1 VFDMAARRRE
11 QGGQGELDR
20 AFPPNSLLP
29 PNHQLPIESIQLRCR
44 HDIILT
50 QTDTPAGR
58 LRAVQ
63 PVHDPARLDRT
74 RQACQSR
81 PCEGDGPQSGG
92 SSRQRERQREGGKVS
107 VGLLARQSCSVDIRG
122 KSAIGGERYG
132 RGRGKERKAHVL
144 VRVWEESFDQAL
156 IVCYEAPSYRPRH
169 SPNLLP
175 TIPTRLADPP
185 LLPLPLISPQEIF
198 NSPTASH
205 AYKSNAEPVPTPTA
219 GHPILP
225 SDLPSKEDAPTLH
238 VRLPPA
244 YLVHLS
250 IHARFPTL

>member
-1 VFDMAARRRE
+1 MTSFSPK
-11 QGGQGELDR
+11 QT
-20 AFPPNSLLP
+20 LLP
-29 PNHQLPIESIQLRCR
+29 AGFEPFNLSMIQLGSIGPDKRVN
-44 HDIILT
+44 L
-50 QTDTPAGR
+50 
-58 LRAVQ
+58 
-63 PVHDPARLDRT
+63 VHAREMVLKAAAPPD
-74 RQACQSR
+74 
-81 PCEGDGPQSGG
+81 
-92 SSRQRERQREGGKVS
+92 KVS
-107 VGLLARQSCSVDIRG
+107 AGLLARQSCSVDIRG